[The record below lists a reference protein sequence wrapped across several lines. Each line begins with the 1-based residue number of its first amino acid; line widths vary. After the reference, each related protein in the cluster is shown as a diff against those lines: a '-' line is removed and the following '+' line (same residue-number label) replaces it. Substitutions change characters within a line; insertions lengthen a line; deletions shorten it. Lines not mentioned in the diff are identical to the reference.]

1 MELYIHIPFCRQKCN
16 YCSFTSFTGQ
26 EAYFQKYVNL
36 LLKEARVRKSE
47 ATEPLTTVY
56 IGGGTPSL
64 LPPVLLSEMIRG
76 IREVFCLDTVQ
87 EFTIEAN
94 PGTVTKDWIDT
105 ALSLGINRLSL
116 GMQAYQDSLLCLLGR
131 IHRFEDV
138 VTSVRAAR
146 SSGFGNIG
154 IDLIFGI
161 PNQTI
166 GDWTQTVES
175 VISLRP
181 EHISAYGLIP
191 EDGTPLYRDLESGLL
206 SLPDPDDEREMYDL
220 VIRKTAAAGYGQYEI
235 SNFSLAAYECRHNIG
250 YWTQI
255 PYIGLGVSAASMT
268 GVRFLP
274 EGMEYERSVNP
285 DTFTEYEKM
294 INEGMK
300 SPSETISASEARFE
314 TMMLGLRMNCG
325 VSEEFFRKIHHLSIE
340 SCYGKKLIELESRGL
355 LRHENGSWKLTS
367 RGFDI
372 QNSILVEL
380 MDD

>member
-16 YCSFTSFTGQ
+16 YCAFTSFTGQ
-26 EAYFQKYVNL
+26 EAYFQKYVNM
-36 LLKEARVRKSE
+36 LLKEARIRQSE

-64 LPPVLLSEMIRG
+64 LPPSLLADMIRR
-76 IREVFCLDTVQ
+76 IREVFSLDAVQ

-94 PGTVTKDWIDT
+94 PGTVTKEWIDT

-116 GMQAYQDSLLCLLGR
+116 GMQAYQGRLLSLLGR

-138 VTSVRAAR
+138 VASVSAAR

-161 PNQTI
+161 PTQTI
-166 GDWTQTVES
+166 DDWSQTVES
-175 VISLRP
+175 VISLHP

-191 EDGTPLYRDLESGLL
+191 EDGTPLYRDLENGLL
-206 SLPDPDDEREMYDL
+206 ALPDPDDEREMYDL

-235 SNFSLAAYECRHNIG
+235 SNFSFAAYECRHNIG

-274 EGMEYERSVNP
+274 DGMEYERSVNP
-285 DTFTEYEKM
+285 DTITEYEKK

>member
-26 EAYFQKYVNL
+26 EAYLQKYVNL
-36 LLKEARVRKSE
+36 LLKEAHIRKKE
-47 ATEPLTTVY
+47 ATEPFTTVY

-64 LPPVLLSEMIRG
+64 LPPRILSEMIRG
-76 IREVFCLDTVQ
+76 IRDVFDLNSVQ
-87 EFTIEAN
+87 EFSIEAN
-94 PGTVTKDWIDT
+94 PGTLTSKWTET
-105 ALSLGINRLSL
+105 ALALGVNRLSL
-116 GMQAYQDSLLCLLGR
+116 GMQAYQDRLLSILGR

-138 VTSVRAAR
+138 AASVSAAR
-146 SSGFGNIG
+146 SSGFGNIS

-161 PNQTI
+161 PTQTI
-166 GDWTQTVES
+166 DEWFQTVES
-175 VISLRP
+175 VVSLHP

-191 EDGTPLYRDLESGLL
+191 EEGTPLYRDLEKGHLV
-206 SLPDPDDEREMYDL
+206 LPEPDLERQMYDL
-220 VIRKTAAAGYGQYEI
+220 MISESAAAGYNQYEI
-235 SNFSLAAYECRHNIG
+235 SNFSRSSYECRHNIG

-268 GVRFLP
+268 DIRRSSDGIT
-274 EGMEYERSVNP
+274 YQRSVNP
-285 DTFTEYEKM
+285 DTIREYEEM
-294 INEGMK
+294 INAGIK
-300 SPSETISASEARFE
+300 ASSETISSSDARFE

-325 VSEEFFRKIHHLSIE
+325 VSELYFQKMHHVSIE
-340 SCYGKKLIELESRGL
+340 SCYGNKLKELESRGL
-355 LRHENGSWKLTS
+355 ICHENGSWKLTS